1 MIVISLGGSIVVP
14 DEPDVDLI
22 VAYHRLFRDYTA
34 PGRRVIVVVGGGA
47 PARTYQRAYRDISER
62 LDAEGPA
69 AGLAAGSAAGSIHA
83 DAQDWIGITATRL
96 NAELLRHALGDLCHD
111 PVVYDPTAEFPF
123 TGAVLV
129 GAGWKPGFSTDYD
142 AVVLAERFG
151 ADTVVNLSNI
161 SQVHTA
167 DPKTDPEARP
177 LESVS
182 WSEFHRIVGTEW
194 KPGSNLPF
202 DPVAT
207 KRAAELG
214 LRVIAANG
222 RDIANTRAI
231 LEGEAFFG
239 TTIGPG

>member
-14 DEPDVDLI
+14 NEPDVDLI
-22 VAYHRLFRDYTA
+22 VAYHRLFREYTA
-34 PGRRVIVVVGGGA
+34 TGPRVIVVVGGGA
-47 PARTYQRAYRDISER
+47 PARTYQQAYRGITAELNPDGSEA
-62 LDAEGPA
+62 DSSHP
-69 AGLAAGSAAGSIHA
+69 

-96 NAELLRHALGDLCHD
+96 NAELLRHALGDLCED

-123 TGAVLV
+123 TGRVLV

-177 LESVS
+177 LETVS
-182 WSEFHRIVGTEW
+182 WAEFHEIVGSEW
-194 KPGSNLPF
+194 RPGSNLPF

-231 LEGEAFFG
+231 LEGESFFG
-239 TTIGPG
+239 TTIGPD